1 MVFSSATFLFLFLP
15 VVLGLYFVTPGRY
28 RNLLLLLVSLT
39 FYFWGENFLVWIII
53 FSTFVDYFCGL
64 VMSGGWRRRP
74 VAQLEPGGPRTAVQR
89 LALVASVCTNLAVL
103 GYFKYFNFGVD
114 SFNAG
119 VAGLGVG
126 SWTIADV
133 IRVTLP
139 LGVSFYTFQ
148 SMSYSIDVY
157 RGEVKATR
165 NLIDFAAF
173 VTMFPQL
180 VAGPIVRYRD
190 VAAQLVQRQVTRSGF
205 AAGIERFVVGLAK
218 KVLIANTVAVTA
230 EAIFGLPAASLTA
243 PVAWLGV
250 VAYTLQIYFDFSGYS
265 DMAIGLGLM
274 FGFRFPENFNFPY
287 VSRSIQEFWRRWHM
301 SLSTWF
307 RDYLYIPLG
316 GSRVSPLRT
325 YLNLWVVFLLC
336 GLWHGASW
344 SFVVWGAY
352 HGLFLVLERAGGLRL
367 LQRSPRAVQHVYSL
381 LVVMVGWVF
390 FRADTLGHAVSYL
403 GVMVGVGGAPD
414 PKANPLAMY
423 LQNDVVLAVLI
434 GAVGSAPV
442 VAALGRRLGASIERA
457 RRGGA
462 LAVELSVATARLV
475 SLAALFALVA
485 AGIASGSYNPF
496 IYFRF

>member
-1 MVFSSATFLFLFLP
+1 MVFSSASFLFLFLP
-15 VVLGLYFVTPGRY
+15 LVLGLYFLTPRRL

-53 FSTFVDYFCGL
+53 FSTLVDYVCGL
-64 VMSGGWRRRP
+64 VMSGGWRRGP
-74 VAQLEPGGPRTAVQR
+74 VAQLEAEGPRTAVQR
-89 LALVASVCTNLAVL
+89 LGLVASVCTNLAVL

-114 SFNAG
+114 SFNAA
-119 VAGLGVG
+119 VAGLGVPTWG
-126 SWTIADV
+126 IADV

-157 RGEVKATR
+157 RGEVRATR

-190 VAAQLVQRQVTRSGF
+190 VAEQLVQRQVTRSGF
-205 AAGIERFVVGLAK
+205 SAGIERFVVGLAK

-230 EAIFGLPAASLTA
+230 DAIFALPATDLTA

-250 VAYTLQIYFDFSGYS
+250 VAYSLQIYFDFSGYS

-274 FGFRFPENFNFPY
+274 FGFRFPENFDFPY

-325 YLNLWVVFLLC
+325 YLNLWIVFLLC

-352 HGLFLVLERAGGLRL
+352 HGLFLVLERAGGQRL
-367 LQRSPRAVQHVYSL
+367 LRRSPRVVQHVYSL
-381 LVVMVGWVF
+381 LVVMIGWVF
-390 FRADTLGHAVSYL
+390 FRADTLGHALAYL
-403 GVMVGVGGAPD
+403 GAMLGFGGAPD
-414 PKANPLAMY
+414 PVTAPLAMY
-423 LQNDVVLAVLI
+423 LQSDVVLAIILGAIGSGPVL
-434 GAVGSAPV
+434 
-442 VAALGRRLGASIERA
+442 AALGRRLTGLIEQS
-457 RRGGA
+457 RGGRA
-462 LAVELSVATARLV
+462 LTVELSLATVRFA

>member
-1 MVFSSATFLFLFLP
+1 MVFSSATFLFVYLP
-15 VVLGLYFVTPGRY
+15 LVLGLYFATPGRY
-28 RNLLLLLVSLT
+28 RNLFLLLVSLT

-53 FSTFVDYFCGL
+53 FSTLVDYLCGL
-64 VMSGGWRRRP
+64 VMSGAWLGGP
-74 VAQLEPGGPRTAVQR
+74 IIQLEPGRARSTTQR

-114 SFNAG
+114 SFNAA

-126 SWTIADV
+126 SWAITDF

-190 VAAQLVQRQVTRSGF
+190 VAEQLVTRQVTTSGF

-230 EAIFGLPAASLTA
+230 DAIFGLPPASLTA
-243 PVAWLGV
+243 SVAWLGV

-325 YLNLWVVFLLC
+325 YLNLWIVFLLC

-352 HGLFLVLERAGGLRL
+352 HGLFLVLERAGWLRV
-367 LQRSPRAVQHVYSL
+367 LQGTPRAVQHIYSL

-390 FRADTLGHAVSYL
+390 FRADTLAHAVSYL
-403 GVMVGVGGAPD
+403 GVMVGFGGAPD
-414 PKANPLAMY
+414 PTANPLAMF
-423 LQNDVVLAVLI
+423 LQSDVVLAIVA
-434 GAVGSAPV
+434 GAIGSAPV
-442 VAALGRRLGASIERA
+442 MAALGRNLDRP
-457 RRGGA
+457 RRSG
-462 LAVELSVATARLV
+462 LAMVGLWPWR
-475 SLAALFALVA
+475 
-485 AGIASGSYNPF
+485 
-496 IYFRF
+496 